1 MDKLGQIDFKFI
13 FILQTLREHST
24 KHGNNTCTTN
34 LIFSFIKKKMM
45 RDCIQYNEEQT
56 CKQSAKNHK
65 QKSELIKG
73 TNMMFSFYLFLD
85 LREVISLEL

>member
-24 KHGNNTCTTN
+24 KHGNNTTN